1 MAKQIDRCY
10 PSHGSS
16 KGTVEKTPYSPSLRP
31 LDNNILSKTSHI
43 LRVLWLFTCDD
54 VFTFICP
61 TVLFGLCDALT
72 NTLHQGQHNWDKP
85 LELVLRLPGVVFF
98 VWSNCL
104 VFELANQRLPESIIE
119 DMINKPWRPAASGLV
134 TPLQIRRAMLVIVPI
149 VRVSN
154 YFLNVAAET
163 SVLMVL
169 DWLYNDLMGSDES
182 WVVRNA
188 LIALAFGA
196 WNHGSLRLA
205 SGRSSDGLT
214 PAEIVWTL
222 TVSGVVLTTMHV
234 QDLRDQEGDRR
245 RGRKSGPIALGDRLS
260 RWTIAVGVIFWSLFC
275 ICFWGVK
282 IWELAGFVFLI
293 LGAVVAFYC
302 LALGSSSDWVTY
314 QLWAAWLTAIYVLPC
329 IHYRDK

>member
-1 MAKQIDRCY
+1 MAEQIDRCY
-10 PSHGSS
+10 PSHVNR
-16 KGTVEKTPYSPSLRP
+16 KGTVEKTTYSSSLRP
-31 LDNNILSKTSHI
+31 LDDNILSNTRHI
-43 LRVLWLFTCDD
+43 LTIIWLFTRGD

-61 TVLFGLCDALT
+61 TVLFGLCGALT
-72 NTLHQGQHNWDKP
+72 DTLHQGQYNWDKP
-85 LELVLRLPGVVFF
+85 LQLVLRLPGVVFF

-134 TPLQIRRAMLVIVPI
+134 TPLQIRRAMLVVVPI
-149 VRVSN
+149 VWVSN
-154 YFLNVAAET
+154 YFLNIAAET

-169 DWLYNDLMGSDES
+169 
-182 WVVRNA
+182 RNA

-205 SGRSSDGLT
+205 SGRSWDGLE
-214 PAEIVWTL
+214 PSEIVWTL

-245 RGRKSGPIALGDRLS
+245 RGRKSGPIVLGDRLA
-260 RWTIAVGVIFWSLFC
+260 RWTIAVAIIFWSLFC
-275 ICFWGVK
+275 ICFWRVK
-282 IWELAGFVFLI
+282 IWEVAGFTFLI
-293 LGAVVAFYC
+293 LGSVVAFYC
-302 LALGSSSDWVTY
+302 LALGPSSDRVTY
-314 QLWAAWLTAIYVLPC
+314 QLWVVWLVAIYVLPC